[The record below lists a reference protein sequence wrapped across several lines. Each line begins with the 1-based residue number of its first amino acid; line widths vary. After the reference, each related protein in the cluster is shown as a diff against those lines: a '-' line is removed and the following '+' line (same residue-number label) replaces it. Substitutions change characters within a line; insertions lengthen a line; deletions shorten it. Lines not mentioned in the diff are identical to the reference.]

1 MALKKFGKLA
11 ASAYIE
17 SFADCGTLNSH
28 FIRVMQMR
36 TLIVEDDQL
45 LGEGVADGLTQAGF
59 EILHV
64 ASGEAAKA
72 ALMSEQFGLVVL
84 DIGLP
89 GMSGLDLL
97 RWLRGQQSTAPV
109 LIITARDTI
118 ADRVHGLDVGAD
130 DYLIKP
136 FELAEL
142 VARARALVRRSE
154 GTSSPMIVHGRLEL
168 DTVAHRAKFEER
180 EVPLTGREFAIL
192 LELLRNVG
200 RILSRGELE
209 ERLYGWGQEIESNA
223 VEVHIHHLRRKFWRG
238 LIRTVR
244 GVGYTVRREDA

>member
-1 MALKKFGKLA
+1 
-11 ASAYIE
+11 
-17 SFADCGTLNSH
+17 
-28 FIRVMQMR
+28 MR
-36 TLIVEDDQL
+36 TLLVEDDAL

-59 EILHV
+59 SVRHV
-64 ASGEAAKA
+64 SSGESAKVA
-72 ALMSEQFGLVVL
+72 MLTEPMGLVVL
-84 DIGLP
+84 DLGLP
-89 GMSGLDLL
+89 GMSGLEVL
-97 RWLRGQQSTAPV
+97 RWIRGQQMNIPV
-109 LIITARDTI
+109 LILTARDTVQ
-118 ADRVHGLDVGAD
+118 DKVNGLDLGAD

-142 VARARALVRRSE
+142 VARARALMRRSE
-154 GTSSPMIVHGRLEL
+154 GASAPLLVHGRLEL
-168 DTVAHRAKFEER
+168 DTVAHRARFEDR
-180 EVPLTGREFAIL
+180 EVALTGREFAIL

>member
-1 MALKKFGKLA
+1 
-11 ASAYIE
+11 
-17 SFADCGTLNSH
+17 
-28 FIRVMQMR
+28 MR
-36 TLIVEDDQL
+36 TLLVEDDAL
-45 LGEGVADGLTQAGF
+45 LGEGVADGLMQAGF
-59 EILHV
+59 NVKHV
-64 ASGEAAKA
+64 TSGESAKV
-72 ALMSEQFGLVVL
+72 ALLAEPIGLVVL
-84 DIGLP
+84 DLGLP
-89 GMSGLDLL
+89 GMSGLDVL
-97 RWLRGQQSTAPV
+97 RWLRGQQMSTPV
-109 LIITARDTI
+109 LILTARDTVN
-118 ADRVHGLDVGAD
+118 DKVTGLDMGAD

-142 VARARALVRRSE
+142 VARARALMRRAE
-154 GTSSPMIVHGRLEL
+154 GTAVPVIVHGRLEL
-168 DTVAHRAKFEER
+168 DTVAHRARFDGR

-244 GVGYTVRREDA
+244 GVGYTIRREDA

>member
-1 MALKKFGKLA
+1 
-11 ASAYIE
+11 
-17 SFADCGTLNSH
+17 
-28 FIRVMQMR
+28 MR
-36 TLIVEDDQL
+36 TLLVEDDAL
-45 LGEGVADGLTQAGF
+45 LGEGVADGLLQAGF

-64 ASGEAAKA
+64 RTGEAAREA
-72 ALMSEQFGLVVL
+72 ILEEGFALIVL

-89 GMSGLDLL
+89 GISGLEVLRWLRSQQNTTPVLFLTARDTVNDRVSGLDL
-97 RWLRGQQSTAPV
+97 
-109 LIITARDTI
+109 
-118 ADRVHGLDVGAD
+118 GAD
-130 DYLIKP
+130 DYLVKP

-142 VARARALVRRSE
+142 VARAKALIRRSE
-154 GTSSPMIVHGRLEL
+154 GAASPILVHGRLEL

-192 LELLRNVG
+192 LELLRNIG
-200 RILSRGELE
+200 RILSRSELE

>member
-1 MALKKFGKLA
+1 LL
-11 ASAYIE
+11 
-17 SFADCGTLNSH
+17 
-28 FIRVMQMR
+28 
-36 TLIVEDDQL
+36 VEDDAL
-45 LGEGVADGLTQAGF
+45 LGEGVADGLVQAGF
-59 EILHV
+59 NVKHV
-64 ASGEAAKA
+64 SSGESAKV
-72 ALMSEQFGLVVL
+72 ALLAEPMGLVVL
-84 DIGLP
+84 DLGLP
-89 GMSGLDLL
+89 GMSGLDVL
-97 RWLRGQQSTAPV
+97 RWIRGQQMNIPV
-109 LIITARDTI
+109 LILTARDTV
-118 ADRVHGLDVGAD
+118 ADKVSGLDLGAD

-142 VARARALVRRSE
+142 LARARALVRRSE
-154 GTSSPMIVHGRLEL
+154 GASSPVIVHGRLEL
-168 DTVAHRAKFEER
+168 DTVAHRARFEGR

-200 RILSRGELE
+200 RILSRSELE